1 LHDAL
6 SSIFSTVE
14 KHNPLIIEERRNFLM
29 PVDSLAQRDAFGF
42 YQSYLDLVKPLNY
55 KKEVD

>member
-1 LHDAL
+1 M
-6 SSIFSTVE
+6 
-14 KHNPLIIEERRNFLM
+14 IIEERRNFLM